1 MHFFLVSSLFP
12 DDGHHRSCVIAV
24 VSVHSLVVVFFPS
37 FPITKRASLCAGV
50 RAPVRTGA
58 GGARDHKQKFFQRNR
73 NDNLYSSAM
82 AATDIIGTHLVSALR
97 APTAEQN
104 EKFWLSAEQNPKE
117 PAQHYQKQQTKVVG
131 LGCSIE

>member
-1 MHFFLVSSLFP
+1 MVLKQLGMASVS
-12 DDGHHRSCVIAV
+12 IQ
-24 VSVHSLVVVFFPS
+24 
-37 FPITKRASLCAGV
+37 AGV
-50 RAPVRTGA
+50 EGFLELEPNSNTRFLSGRTVY
-58 GGARDHKQKFFQRNR
+58 DLVK
-73 NDNLYSSAM
+73 S
-82 AATDIIGTHLVSALR
+82 HLVSALR